1 MTQNELIK
9 LLKKILATDTDL
21 EFLVK
26 LEPRELELLV
36 ASVRHRLDEVE
47 K

>member
-1 MTQNELIK
+1 MTQSELIK

-26 LEPRELELLV
+26 LEPRELEILV

>member
-1 MTQNELIK
+1 MTQSELIK

-36 ASVRHRLDEVE
+36 ASIRHRLDEVE